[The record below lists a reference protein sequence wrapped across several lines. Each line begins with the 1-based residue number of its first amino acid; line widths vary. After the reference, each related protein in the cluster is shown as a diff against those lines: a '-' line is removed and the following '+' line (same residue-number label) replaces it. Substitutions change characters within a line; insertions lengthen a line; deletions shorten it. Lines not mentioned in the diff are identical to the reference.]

1 MRLPRV
7 TRTDG
12 RFLKEMERM
21 LCTTGFTAKTA
32 EELFG
37 LLRNAAVKQRER
49 QKFQSIRPIPAS
61 AHSWNY
67 FPHQRGDILE
77 FSLTPF
83 SGASP
88 HVEDRVS
95 MRDFRK
101 TAAVAEPE
109 VASYLGKAECS
120 DSLRGLFECAIHE
133 NRQGSGVY
141 ALRPRPGARS
151 AVATRRISGWSFTG
165 MSCEPRW
172 CSFQVKSRGTCPWLT
187 AIGWTLRMPRRIA
200 GRIAPQSHRSHLS
213 PTSQY
218 RIMSCPHHFV
228 RIGLTR
234 PYREV
239 CWLMLDTLFS
249 IPKADWLEE
258 F

>member
-1 MRLPRV
+1 
-7 TRTDG
+7 
-12 RFLKEMERM
+12 MERM

-32 EELFG
+32 EEFFG

-141 ALRPRPGARS
+141 AYPTEARRSICGCHTKNLRLELYGNELRATLVLFSGEVARDLPVVDRDWLDFTDAAENRGANRAARLERFLNS
-151 AVATRRISGWSFTG
+151 Q
-165 MSCEPRW
+165 
-172 CSFQVKSRGTCPWLT
+172 FQYK
-187 AIGWTLRMPRRIA
+187 
-200 GRIAPQSHRSHLS
+200 
-213 PTSQY
+213 
-218 RIMSCPHHFV
+218 IMSCPHYFV

-234 PYREV
+234 PYREA
-239 CWLMLDTLFS
+239 CWLMLDTLFP